1 MRRKIFAL
9 LSIITLAFAV
19 AFAQQPSANTPSV
32 DRLRQIVT
40 YLASDPLEGRRTG
53 TSGANEAAHYIAG
66 EFSRLGLR
74 PGMGAATARTRSDNQ
89 SAFLQPFPFVS
100 TVELGRGNL
109 LTKWFSSDSAI
120 SYRVNEDWMP
130 LGFSSNG
137 R

>member
-1 MRRKIFAL
+1 MKVKQSKSVLSRFIVIAL
-9 LSIITLAFAV
+9 LSIA

-32 DRLRQIVT
+32 DRLRQIIT

-100 TVELGRGNL
+100 TVELGRG
-109 LTKWFSSDSAI
+109 
-120 SYRVNEDWMP
+120 
-130 LGFSSNG
+130 
-137 R
+137 